1 MTRLFHIS
9 VILFSLLFILSNAKI
24 SYQQSAK
31 TNEIKTETSIEDEN
45 RYKKIEEEN
54 IEINKMKD
62 NSVRKASIALIIL
75 IIINIIIFY
84 LISKK
89 KKCPSCKKIYSSQV
103 IGCTPL
109 REDDRSLKK
118 TGLRYSVK
126 RKCIF
131 CSHIWETI
139 EKKNIKV
146 FESEADLI

>member
-9 VILFSLLFILSNAKI
+9 VILISILLIITNAKI
-24 SYQQSAK
+24 SYQQVVK
-31 TNEIKTETSIEDEN
+31 TNEIKTETSIADEN
-45 RYKKIEEEN
+45 KYKKIEEEN

-62 NSVRKASIALIIL
+62 NSVRKASIALIFL
-75 IIINIIIFY
+75 IIINTIIFY
-84 LISKK
+84 IITKK
-89 KKCPSCKKIYSSQV
+89 KKCPSCKKIFSSQV
-103 IGCTPL
+103 IRCTPL
-109 REDDRSLKK
+109 REDDRTLKK

-131 CSHIWETI
+131 CSHIWETN